1 MTTEEYL
8 YATTKAYVK
17 GATDFMEYAKK
28 HHRGVSIY
36 EYELE
41 DILMKFLEQFGTI
54 EEIK

>member
-1 MTTEEYL
+1 MTIEECL
-8 YATTKAYVK
+8 YETFNIYVK

-41 DILMKFLEQFGTI
+41 NILMKFLEQFGTI
-54 EEIK
+54 KEIK

>member
-1 MTTEEYL
+1 MEFDEYL
-8 YATTKAYVK
+8 YATSNAYIK

-41 DILMKFLEQFGTI
+41 EILIKFLEQFDTI
-54 EEIK
+54 KEIK

>member
-1 MTTEEYL
+1 MEECLYITTD
-8 YATTKAYVK
+8 AYIK

-41 DILMKFLEQFGTI
+41 GILIKFLEQFGTI
-54 EEIK
+54 NEVK

>member
-1 MTTEEYL
+1 MITEGYL
-8 YATTKAYVK
+8 YATTKVYVK

-28 HHRGVSIY
+28 HHRGVSID

-54 EEIK
+54 KEIK